1 MANDVLGN
9 PEADSFTYIHIIIE
23 SLNKLGHLDLAV
35 DRIEHRLPIE
45 LYTLV
50 DRTNLEV
57 DLRHPANMRG
67 PRQTEKTE
75 KGMLDYNLLG
85 DNGKSEVLNDLLWTL
100 YSKFEAIAEGHRVLH
115 DVIAGIVKREGIG
128 YSANLTRGF
137 KELWKL
143 YQSEVVS
150 RKSIL
155 LKVYLLR

>member
-1 MANDVLGN
+1 MYA
-9 PEADSFTYIHIIIE
+9 
-23 SLNKLGHLDLAV
+23 
-35 DRIEHRLPIE
+35 
-45 LYTLV
+45 LV

-75 KGMLDYNLLG
+75 KGMLDHNLLG

-115 DVIAGIVKREGIG
+115 DVIAGIVRREGLG
-128 YSANLTRGF
+128 NSASLTRGF

-143 YQSEVVS
+143 YQSEVYS
-150 RKSIL
+150 YIHL
-155 LKVYLLR
+155 LMRIFTYYDR